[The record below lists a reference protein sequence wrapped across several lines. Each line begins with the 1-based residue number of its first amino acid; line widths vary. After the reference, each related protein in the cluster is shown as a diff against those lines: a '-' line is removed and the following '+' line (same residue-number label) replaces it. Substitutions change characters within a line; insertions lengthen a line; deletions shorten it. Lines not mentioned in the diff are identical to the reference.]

1 LNTDAS
7 SHIDPTTPGRRR
19 HWLLEPQV
27 LVLVLLVLGVY
38 FTRLESLTIRGEET
52 RRATIAAE
60 MIASGDWIVPTQQGE
75 PYLTRPPL
83 QNWAIALVGMVTGG
97 TIDEL
102 AVRLPSVIAVLLT
115 TLLVYGYAR
124 TFLNRLGSI
133 ASATAFATFGQILEL
148 GRLGETDALLTLC
161 VGGSLLLWHGG
172 WMRRRPAAW
181 CWTAGYGMA
190 ALGLMVKG
198 PQAPVYFAGP
208 VAAYLLATRQG
219 RHLLRWPHFAGI
231 AVFVLIIA
239 PWLLPF
245 AMRTGLEGVVRIFST
260 EVGIRFDDLS
270 IATFLSHLVSFPVEI
285 LFGGLLPWSVLLIA
299 YADPRFRRSLGAAR
313 AHALFLAITVAVTFP
328 TLWLIPGAETRLYVS
343 LFPAIAPL
351 VGLVV
356 QRCHESVPA
365 GLWEKL
371 WRPFAVCLAVIAAVI
386 ATTILATAWMDPAIS
401 PLIQPPVFAVAFALA
416 VAGGSALVVWTVRRR
431 SPPRGQVGMVVIAAF
446 AGLVYTGAVT
456 TARINDS
463 VDAAETVAM
472 LRKQLPVGSRMISFG
487 PVHHL
492 FSYHYRDPIELRD
505 WPSAAAE
512 IGPEVRYFCFDAD
525 TLRDPLPIA
534 WEKIIEISCDRSRH
548 DDLRARVIV
557 ARRLGAMP
565 GRSPTGIPGGATK

>member
-1 LNTDAS
+1 MHTDAS
-7 SHIDPTTPGRRR
+7 SHNDSTTPQRPR

-27 LVLVLLVLGVY
+27 LVLILLVLGVY

-60 MIASGDWIVPTQQGE
+60 MITSGDWIVPTQQGE

-83 QNWAIALVGMVTGG
+83 QNWAIAAVGMATGK
-97 TIDEL
+97 IDEL

-124 TFLNRLGSI
+124 SFLNRLGSI
-133 ASATAFATFGQILEL
+133 ASAAAFATFGQILEL

-161 VGGSLLLWHGG
+161 VGGALLLWHGG

-181 CWTAGYGMA
+181 CWIAGYGMA

-208 VAAYLLATRQG
+208 VATYLLLTRQW
-219 RHLLRWPHFAGI
+219 RELLRWPHFVGI
-231 AVFVLIIA
+231 AVFGVIVG

-245 AMRTGLEGVVRIFST
+245 AMRTGLEGVVHIFSM
-260 EVGIRFDDLS
+260 EVGVRFGDVSL
-270 IATFLSHLVSFPVEI
+270 AAFLGHLVSFPVEI

-299 YADPRFRRSLGAAR
+299 YADPRFRRTLGAAR
-313 AHALFLAITVAVTFP
+313 PHAVFIGIVVAVTFP
-328 TLWLIPGAETRLYVS
+328 TCWIPPGAETRLWVS
-343 LFPAIAPL
+343 IFPTIAPL
-351 VGLVV
+351 IGLVV
-356 QRCHESVPA
+356 QRCHESVLD

-371 WRPFAVCLAVIAAVI
+371 WRPFAVCLAAIAAVI
-386 ATTILATAWMDPAIS
+386 ATAILATAWMDPAIS
-401 PLIQPPVFAVAFALA
+401 PLIQPPVFAVAFAVI
-416 VAGGSALVVWTVRRR
+416 VAAGSILVIWAVRRR
-431 SPPRGQVGMVVIAAF
+431 TPRRGQVGMVVIAVF
-446 AGLVYTGAVT
+446 AGFVYTGAVT

-463 VDAAETVAM
+463 MNAAEAITT
-472 LRKQLPVGSRMISFG
+472 LKKQLPVGSRMISFG

-492 FSYHYRDPIELRD
+492 FSYHYREPIELRE
-505 WPSAAAE
+505 WPGTPAE
-512 IGPEVRYFCFDAD
+512 IGPEVRYFCFDAN
-525 TLRDPLPIA
+525 TVRDPLPIA
-534 WEKIIEISCDRSRH
+534 WEKIMEISCDRSRN

-557 ARRLGAMP
+557 ARRLQAL
-565 GRSPTGIPGGATK
+565 R